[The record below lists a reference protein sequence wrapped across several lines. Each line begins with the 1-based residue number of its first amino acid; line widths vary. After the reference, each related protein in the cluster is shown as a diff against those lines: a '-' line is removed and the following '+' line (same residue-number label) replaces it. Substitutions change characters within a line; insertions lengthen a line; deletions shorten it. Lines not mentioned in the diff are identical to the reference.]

1 MAFLSAQ
8 NLNMTYG
15 DRVLFDGVSFEINAG
30 ERVGLI
36 GANGTGKTTLFRLVL
51 GTENP
56 TSGEI
61 HPGRNTVVGYMEQH
75 ACRDSY
81 RTIYDEIMTVFEP
94 LIDMEKR
101 LEQLNRLIDEGGNID
116 TLIEEQLHLTEM
128 FEREGGLTCRSRA
141 HSTLVGLGFPP
152 VMHSLTCDKLSGGQR
167 SKLSLGKL
175 LLSNPDLL
183 LLDEPTNHL
192 DIESV
197 EWLEA
202 FLADYKGAA
211 LVISHDRYFLD
222 RVTTRT
228 MEIEHRKMQIYKGSY
243 SEFIKQKEKDKEI
256 AQRHYDNTM
265 DEVHRIEKMIE
276 QQRRWNR
283 ERNIRTAEHKQK
295 SIDRLMDGL
304 EKPEADEAVLKFQ
317 FKTLI
322 ETGNDVLICK
332 GLTKGFGGDPL
343 FKDANLLLK
352 KGERAF
358 LLGANGCG
366 KTTFLRVVMGEYIQ
380 QAGLR
385 KFGENVRVG
394 YFDQT
399 LSGLNED
406 KTVLDE
412 VWDRYRRLS
421 QTEVRSA
428 LAAFLFR
435 GDAVF
440 ARVGDL
446 SGGEKARVALLILML
461 GGYNLLLLDE
471 PTNHLDITS
480 REALEDALLDY
491 DGTMLIVS
499 HDRYFINKLSTRILR
514 LGTDGIEEFGNDY
527 DEYLARLEALK
538 QDVKVQKEKAAPKVD
553 SYKLRKERESEK
565 RKLGTAFKRCEEKI
579 EKTENLLSETQAEIE
594 NPDSAADYEKIM
606 ALTEKLDE
614 LNNTLEQLYEDWEN
628 IQLRLAEL
636 EE

>member
-1 MAFLSAQ
+1 MAVLSAQ
-8 NLNMTYG
+8 NLNMGFG
-15 DRVLFDGVSFEINAG
+15 DRTLFDGVSFEINAG
-30 ERVGLI
+30 ERVGII

-51 GTENP
+51 GVEKP
-56 TSGEI
+56 VSGEI

-75 ACRDSY
+75 ACRNS
-81 RTIYDEIMTVFEP
+81 RKTIYDEIMTVFDP
-94 LIDMEKR
+94 LIEIEKR
-101 LEQLNRLIDEGGNID
+101 LEQLNAMIDAGGDIDALID
-116 TLIEEQLHLTEM
+116 EQLHLTEK

-141 HSTLVGLGFPP
+141 RSTLVGLGFAADT
-152 VMHSLTCDKLSGGQR
+152 HSLTCDKLSGGQR

-175 LLSNPDLL
+175 LLSEPDLL

-192 DIESV
+192 DIDSV
-197 EWLEA
+197 EWLES

-211 LVISHDRYFLD
+211 LIISHDRYFLD

-228 MEIEHRKMQIYKGSY
+228 MEIEHRKMRIYKGGY

-265 DEVHRIEKMIE
+265 NEVHRIEKMIE

-304 EKPEADEAVLKFQ
+304 EKPEADEATLRFE
-317 FKTLI
+317 FKTLV
-322 ETGNDVLICK
+322 ETGNDVLICQ
-332 GLTKGFGGDPL
+332 GLAKGFGGEPL
-343 FKDANLLLK
+343 FRNADLLLK

-366 KTTFLRVVMGEYIQ
+366 KTTFLRVVMGEYIP
-380 QAGLR
+380 QAGVR

-399 LSGLNED
+399 LSGLDEN

-412 VWDRYRRLS
+412 VWDKYRRLS
-421 QTEVRSA
+421 QTEVRNA

-440 ARVGDL
+440 SRVGDL
-446 SGGEKARVALLILML
+446 SGGEKARVALLKLML

-480 REALEDALLDY
+480 REALEDALLGY

-514 LGTDGIEEFGNDY
+514 LGKEKIEEFGNDY
-527 DEYLARLEALK
+527 DEYLARLETLR
-538 QDVKVQKEKAAPKVD
+538 QDVRVEKEKTAPKTD
-553 SYKLRKERESEK
+553 NYKLRKERESEK
-565 RKLGTAFKRCEEKI
+565 RKLNTAFKRCEENI
-579 EKTENLLSETQAEIE
+579 ENTEKQISETQAEIE
-594 NPDSAADYEKIM
+594 NPEIAADYEKII
-606 ALTEKLDE
+606 ALTAKLEE
-614 LNNTLEQLYEDWEN
+614 LNTSLEQLYEDWEN
-628 IQLRLAEL
+628 IQLKLAEY
-636 EE
+636 E

>member
-1 MAFLSAQ
+1 MAVLSAQ
-8 NLNMTYG
+8 NLNMSFG
-15 DRVLFDGVSFEINAG
+15 DRTLFDGVSFEMNVG
-30 ERVGLI
+30 DRVGLI
-36 GANGTGKTTLFRLVL
+36 GANGTGKTTLFRLIL
-51 GTENP
+51 GSENP

-61 HPGRNTVVGYMEQH
+61 HPGKNTVIGYMEQH
-75 ACRDSY
+75 ACRNSH
-81 RTIYDEIMTVFEP
+81 RNIYDEIMTVFEP
-94 LIDMEKR
+94 LIQK
-101 LEQLNRLIDEGGNID
+101 EQRIEQINRMIDAGAAID
-116 TLIEEQLHLTEM
+116 SLIEEQLRLTEE
-128 FEREGGLTCRSRA
+128 FEREGGLTCHSRA
-141 HSTLVGLGFPP
+141 RSTLVGLGFTAD
-152 VMHSLTCDKLSGGQR
+152 MHSLTCDKLSGGQR

-192 DIESV
+192 DIDSV

-211 LVISHDRYFLD
+211 LIISHDRYFLD

-228 MEIEHRKMQIYKGSY
+228 MEIEHRKMRIYKGGY
-243 SEFIKQKEKDKEI
+243 SEFVKQKEKDKEI

-276 QQRRWNR
+276 QQRQWNR

-295 SIDRLMDGL
+295 SIDRLLDGL
-304 EKPEADEAVLKFQ
+304 EKPEADEATLKFN
-317 FKTLI
+317 FRTLV
-322 ETGNDVLICK
+322 ETGNDVLICQ
-332 GLTKGFGGDPL
+332 GLTKGFGGEPL
-343 FKDANLLLK
+343 FKDADVLIK

-366 KTTFLRVVMGEYIQ
+366 KTTFLRVLMGEYIP
-380 QAGLR
+380 QAGMR

-399 LSGLNED
+399 LSGLDDN

-412 VWDRYRRLS
+412 VWDRYRKLS

-446 SGGEKARVALLILML
+446 SGGEKARVALLKLML

-480 REALEDALLDY
+480 REALEDALLGY

-514 LGTDGIEEFGNDY
+514 LGKNGIEEFGNDY
-527 DEYLARLEALK
+527 DEYLARLEKLK
-538 QDVKVQKEKAAPKVD
+538 AQVTVQKEKTPKVD
-553 SYKLRKERESEK
+553 NYKLRKERESEK
-565 RKLGTAFKRCEEKI
+565 RKLNTAFKRCEENI
-579 EKTENLLSETQAEIE
+579 EKTESLIAETQAEIE
-594 NPDSAADYEKIM
+594 NPEAAADYEKIIE
-606 ALTEKLDE
+606 LTAKLDE
-614 LNNTLEQLYEDWEN
+614 LNKSLEQLYEDWEN
-628 IQLRLAEL
+628 IQLKLAEY

>member
-1 MAFLSAQ
+1 MAVLSAQ
-8 NLNMTYG
+8 NLNMSFG
-15 DRVLFDGVSFEINAG
+15 DRTLFDGVSFDIKEG

-51 GTENP
+51 GTEKP

-75 ACRDSY
+75 ACRNSH
-81 RTIYDEIMTVFEP
+81 RSIYDEILSVFEP
-94 LIDMEKR
+94 LMQAEIR
-101 LEQLNRLIDEGGNID
+101 LEQLNRMIDAGGEID
-116 TLIEEQLHLTEM
+116 AFIDEQLHLHEKY
-128 FEREGGLTCRSRA
+128 ERDGGLTYRSRA
-141 HSTLVGLGFPP
+141 KSMLVGLGFPAQ
-152 VMHSLTCDKLSGGQR
+152 MHSLTCDKLSGGQR

-175 LLSNPDLL
+175 LLSEPDLL

-197 EWLEA
+197 EWLEG
-202 FLADYKGAA
+202 FLSDYKGAA
-211 LVISHDRYFLD
+211 LIISHDRYFLD

-228 MEIEHRKMQIYKGSY
+228 MEIEHRKMRIYNGGYTK
-243 SEFIKQKEKDKEI
+243 FIEQKEKDKMIE
-256 AQRHYDNTM
+256 QRHYDNTM
-265 DEVHRIEKMIE
+265 AEVHRIEKIIE
-276 QQRRWNR
+276 QQKRWNR

-304 EKPEADEAVLKFQ
+304 EKPEADEATLRFE
-317 FKTLI
+317 FKTLV
-322 ETGNDVLICK
+322 ETGNDVLICQ
-332 GLTKGFGGDPL
+332 GITKGFGGEPL
-343 FKDANLLLK
+343 FSGVDLLIK

-366 KTTFLRVVMGEYIQ
+366 KTTFLRVLMGEYIP
-380 QAGLR
+380 QAGIR

-399 LSGLNED
+399 LDGLHEE

-412 VWDRYRRLS
+412 VWDQYRRLS

-435 GDAVF
+435 GDDVF

-446 SGGEKARVALLILML
+446 SGGEKARLAMLKLML

-480 REALEDALLDY
+480 REALEDALLGY
-491 DGTMLIVS
+491 NGTMLIVS

-514 LGTDGIEEFGNDY
+514 LGKSGVEDFGNDY
-527 DEYLARLEALK
+527 DEYLARLEAIKSQLAALP
-538 QDVKVQKEKAAPKVD
+538 KEKEQED
-553 SYKLRKERESEK
+553 SYKQRKLKESER
-565 RKLGTAFKRCEEKI
+565 RKLSAACRRAEADI
-579 EKTENLLSETQAEIE
+579 AKTEEEIEAAQAELGKPE
-594 NPDSAADYEKIM
+594 TSADYEMVIE
-606 ALTEKLDE
+606 LTEKIDE
-614 LNNTLEQLYEDWEN
+614 LNLQLEALMEEWESLQEQLAN
-628 IQLRLAEL
+628 
-636 EE
+636 

>member
-1 MAFLSAQ
+1 MAVLSAQ

-15 DRVLFDGVSFEINAG
+15 DRTLFDGVSFEINSG

-51 GTENP
+51 GTEKS

-61 HPGRNTVVGYMEQH
+61 HPGKNIVVGYMEQH

-81 RTIYDEIMTVFEP
+81 KTIYDEIMTVFEP
-94 LIDMEKR
+94 LIAMEKR
-101 LEQLNRLIDEGGNID
+101 LEQLNKMIDEGGNINA
-116 TLIEEQLHLTEM
+116 LIDEQLHLTEK

-141 HSTLVGLGFPP
+141 RSTLVGLGFPAD
-152 VMHSLTCDKLSGGQR
+152 MHTLTCDKLSGGQR

-175 LLSNPDLL
+175 LLSSPDLL

-192 DIESV
+192 DIDSV

-211 LVISHDRYFLD
+211 LIISHDRYFLD

-228 MEIEHRKMQIYKGSY
+228 MEIEHRKMRIYKGGY

-304 EKPEADEAVLKFQ
+304 EKPEADEATLKFQ
-317 FKTLI
+317 FKTLV
-322 ETGNDVLICK
+322 ETGNDVLICQ
-332 GLTKGFGGDPL
+332 GLTKGFGGEPL

-380 QAGLR
+380 QAGIR

-399 LSGLNED
+399 LSGLNDD

-480 REALEDALLDY
+480 REALEDALLGY

-514 LGTDGIEEFGNDY
+514 LGTNGIEEFGNDY
-527 DEYLARLEALK
+527 DEYLARLETLK
-538 QDVKVQKEKAAPKVD
+538 QDVKVQKEKVAPKVD
-553 SYKLRKERESEK
+553 NYKLRKERESEK

-579 EKTENLLSETQAEIE
+579 EETENLITQTQAEIE
-594 NPDSAADYEKIM
+594 TPEAAADYEKIM
-606 ALTEKLDE
+606 SLTAKLDE
-614 LNNTLEQLYEDWEN
+614 LNNLLEQLYEDWES
-628 IQLRLAEL
+628 IQLKLAEY

>member
-1 MAFLSAQ
+1 MAVLSAQ
-8 NLNMTYG
+8 NLNMSFG
-15 DRVLFDGVSFEINAG
+15 DRTLFDGVSFEINTG
-30 ERVGLI
+30 DRVGLI
-36 GANGTGKTTLFRLVL
+36 GANGTGKTTLFRLIL
-51 GTENP
+51 GSENP

-61 HPGRNTVVGYMEQH
+61 HPGKNTVVGYMEQH
-75 ACRDSY
+75 ACRNSH
-81 RTIYDEIMTVFEP
+81 RSVYDEIMTVFES
-94 LIDMEKR
+94 LIEKEKR
-101 LEQLNRLIDEGGNID
+101 IEQLSNMIDAGAAID
-116 TLIEEQLHLTEM
+116 SVIEEQLRLTEE

-141 HSTLVGLGFPP
+141 RSTLVGLGFATE
-152 VMHSLTCDKLSGGQR
+152 MHSLSCDKLSGGQR

-211 LVISHDRYFLD
+211 LIISHDRYFLD

-228 MEIEHRKMQIYKGSY
+228 MEIEHRKMRIYKGGY
-243 SEFIKQKEKDKEI
+243 TEFIKQKEKDKEI

-295 SIDRLMDGL
+295 SIDRLIDGL
-304 EKPEADEAVLKFQ
+304 EKPESDEATLKFN
-317 FKTLI
+317 FRTLV
-322 ETGNDVLICK
+322 ETGNDVLICQ
-332 GLTKGFGGDPL
+332 GLTKGFGGEPL
-343 FKDANLLLK
+343 FKDADLLIK

-366 KTTFLRVVMGEYIQ
+366 KTTFLRVLMGEYIP
-380 QAGLR
+380 QAGIR

-399 LSGLNED
+399 LSGLDEN

-412 VWDRYRRLS
+412 VWDRYRKLT

-446 SGGEKARVALLILML
+446 SGGEKARVALLKLML

-480 REALEDALLDY
+480 REALEDALLGY

-514 LGTDGIEEFGNDY
+514 LGQTGIEEFGNDY
-527 DEYLARLEALK
+527 DEYLARLEKLK
-538 QDVKVQKEKAAPKVD
+538 AEVTVHKEKAPKVD
-553 SYKLRKERESEK
+553 NYKLRKERESEK
-565 RKLGTAFKRCEEKI
+565 RKLNTAFKRCEENI
-579 EKTENLLSETQAEIE
+579 EKTENLISETQSEIE
-594 NPDSAADYEKIM
+594 NPETAADYEKIIK
-606 ALTEKLDE
+606 LTAKLDE
-614 LNNTLEQLYEDWEN
+614 LNNSLEQLYEDWEN
-628 IQLRLAEL
+628 IQLKIAEY

>member
-1 MAFLSAQ
+1 MAVLSAQ
-8 NLNMTYG
+8 NLNMSFG
-15 DRVLFDGVSFEINAG
+15 DRTLFDGVSFEINTG
-30 ERVGLI
+30 DRVGLI
-36 GANGTGKTTLFRLVL
+36 GANGTGKTTLFRLIL
-51 GTENP
+51 GSESP

-61 HPGRNTVVGYMEQH
+61 HPGKNTVVGYMEQH
-75 ACRDSY
+75 ACRNSH
-81 RTIYDEIMTVFEP
+81 RSVYDEIMTVFEP
-94 LIDMEKR
+94 LIEKEKR
-101 LEQLNRLIDEGGNID
+101 IEQLNNMIDAGAAID
-116 TLIEEQLHLTEM
+116 SVIEEQLRLTEE

-141 HSTLVGLGFPP
+141 RSTLVGLGFAAE
-152 VMHSLTCDKLSGGQR
+152 MHSLTCDKLSGGQR

-211 LVISHDRYFLD
+211 LIISHDRYFLD

-228 MEIEHRKMQIYKGSY
+228 MEIEHRKMRIYKGGY
-243 SEFIKQKEKDKEI
+243 TEFIKQKEKDKEI

-304 EKPEADEAVLKFQ
+304 EKPEADEATLKFN
-317 FKTLI
+317 FRTLV
-322 ETGNDVLICK
+322 ETGNDVLICQ
-332 GLTKGFGGDPL
+332 GLTKGFGGEPL
-343 FKDANLLLK
+343 FKDADLLIK

-366 KTTFLRVVMGEYIQ
+366 KTTFLRVLMGEYIP
-380 QAGLR
+380 QAGIR

-399 LSGLNED
+399 LSGLDEN

-412 VWDRYRRLS
+412 VWDRYRKLT

-446 SGGEKARVALLILML
+446 SGGEKARVALLKLML

-480 REALEDALLDY
+480 REALEDALLGY

-514 LGTDGIEEFGNDY
+514 LGQNGIEEFGNDY
-527 DEYLARLEALK
+527 DEYLARLEKLK
-538 QDVKVQKEKAAPKVD
+538 SEVVIQKEKAPKVD
-553 SYKLRKERESEK
+553 NYKLRKERESEK
-565 RKLGTAFKRCEEKI
+565 RKLNTAFKRCEENI
-579 EKTENLLSETQAEIE
+579 EKTENLIAETQAEIE
-594 NPDSAADYEKIM
+594 NPENSADYEKIIE
-606 ALTEKLDE
+606 LTAKLDE
-614 LNNTLEQLYEDWEN
+614 LNNSLEQLYEDWEN
-628 IQLRLAEL
+628 IQLKIAEY

>member
-1 MAFLSAQ
+1 MAVLSAQ
-8 NLNMTYG
+8 NLNMTFG
-15 DRVLFDGVSFEINAG
+15 DRTLFDGVSFEINAG

-51 GTENP
+51 GTEKP

-75 ACRDSY
+75 ACRNS
-81 RTIYDEIMTVFEP
+81 RKTIYDEIMTVFDP
-94 LIDMEKR
+94 LIEIEKR
-101 LEQLNRLIDEGGNID
+101 LEQLNRMIDNGGDIDALIDE
-116 TLIEEQLHLTEM
+116 QLRLTEK
-128 FEREGGLTCRSRA
+128 FERDGGLTCRSRA
-141 HSTLVGLGFPP
+141 RSTLVGLGFSADT
-152 VMHSLTCDKLSGGQR
+152 HTLTCDKLSGGQR

-175 LLSNPDLL
+175 LLSAPDLL

-211 LVISHDRYFLD
+211 LIISHDRYFLD

-228 MEIEHRKMQIYKGSY
+228 MEIEHRKMRIYKGGY

-304 EKPEADEAVLKFQ
+304 EKPEADEATLRFE
-317 FKTLI
+317 FKTLV
-322 ETGNDVLICK
+322 ETGNDVLICQ
-332 GLTKGFGGDPL
+332 GLAKGFGGEPL
-343 FKDANLLLK
+343 FKNADMLLK
-352 KGERAF
+352 KGERVF

-366 KTTFLRVVMGEYIQ
+366 KTTFLRVVMGEYIP

-399 LSGLNED
+399 LSGLNDD

-412 VWDRYRRLS
+412 VWDQYRRLS
-421 QTEVRSA
+421 QTQVRNA

-446 SGGEKARVALLILML
+446 SGGEKARVALLKLML

-480 REALEDALLDY
+480 REALEDALLGY
-491 DGTMLIVS
+491 NGTMLIVS

-514 LGTDGIEEFGNDY
+514 LGKEKIEEFGNDY

-538 QDVKVQKEKAAPKVD
+538 QDVKVEKEKAAPKVD
-553 SYKLRKERESEK
+553 NYKLRKERESEK
-565 RKLGTAFKRCEEKI
+565 RKLNTAFKRCEENI
-579 EKTENLLSETQAEIE
+579 ENTETLINETQAELE
-594 NPDSAADYEKIM
+594 SPETTADYEKIM
-606 ALTEKLDE
+606 ALTAQLEE
-614 LNNTLEQLYEDWEN
+614 LNIKLEQLYEDWEN
-628 IQLRLAEL
+628 IQLRLAEY
-636 EE
+636 E

>member
-1 MAFLSAQ
+1 MAVLSAQ
-8 NLNMTYG
+8 NLNMSFG
-15 DRVLFDGVSFEINAG
+15 DRTLFDGVSFDIKEG

-51 GTENP
+51 GTEKP

-75 ACRDSY
+75 ACRNS
-81 RTIYDEIMTVFEP
+81 RRNIYDEMLTVFEP
-94 LIDMEKR
+94 LMQAEMR
-101 LEQLNRLIDEGGNID
+101 LEQLNRLIDAGGEID
-116 TLIEEQLHLTEM
+116 ALIDEQLRLHEKY
-128 FEREGGLTCRSRA
+128 ERDGGLTYKSRA
-141 HSTLVGLGFPP
+141 KSMLVGLGFPLE
-152 VMHSLTCDKLSGGQR
+152 MHSLTCDKLSGGQR

-175 LLSNPDLL
+175 LLSEPDLL

-197 EWLEA
+197 EWLEG
-202 FLADYKGAA
+202 FLSDYKGAA
-211 LVISHDRYFLD
+211 LIISHDRYFLD

-228 MEIEHRKMQIYKGSY
+228 MEIEHRKMRIYNGGYTK
-243 SEFIKQKEKDKEI
+243 FIEQKEKDKMIE
-256 AQRHYDNTM
+256 QRHYDNTM
-265 DEVHRIEKMIE
+265 AEVHRIEKIIE
-276 QQRRWNR
+276 QQKRWNR

-295 SIDRLMDGL
+295 SIDRLMEGL
-304 EKPEADEAVLKFQ
+304 EKPEADEATLRFE
-317 FKTLI
+317 FKTLV
-322 ETGNDVLICK
+322 ETGNDVLICQ
-332 GLTKGFGGDPL
+332 GITKGFGGETL
-343 FKDANLLLK
+343 FSGVDLLIK

-366 KTTFLRVVMGEYIQ
+366 KTTFLRVLMGQYIP
-380 QAGLR
+380 QAGIR

-399 LSGLNED
+399 LEGLDEE

-412 VWDRYRRLS
+412 IWDRYRRLS

-446 SGGEKARVALLILML
+446 SGGEKARLAMLKLML

-480 REALEDALLDY
+480 REALEDALLGY
-491 DGTMLIVS
+491 NGTMLIVS

-514 LGTDGIEEFGNDY
+514 LGKTGVEDFGNDY

-538 QDVKVQKEKAAPKVD
+538 AQQAAAPKEKEQKED
-553 SYKLRKERESEK
+553 GYKQRKLKESER
-565 RKLGTAFKRCEEKI
+565 RKLSAACRRVEADI
-579 EKTENLLSETQAEIE
+579 AKTEEEI
-594 NPDSAADYEKIM
+594 DSAQEELEKPETSADYEKVIE
-606 ALTEKLDE
+606 LTAKIDE
-614 LNNTLEQLYEDWEN
+614 LNLRLETLMEEWENLQEQLD
-628 IQLRLAEL
+628 A
-636 EE
+636 

>member
-1 MAFLSAQ
+1 MAVLSAQ
-8 NLNMTYG
+8 NLNMSFG
-15 DRVLFDGVSFEINAG
+15 DRTLFDGVSFEINAG

-51 GTENP
+51 GTEKP

-75 ACRDSY
+75 ACHNSHK
-81 RTIYDEIMTVFEP
+81 TIYDEIMTVFDP
-94 LIDMEKR
+94 LIEMEQR
-101 LEQLNRLIDEGGNID
+101 LDQLNRLIDAGGDID
-116 TLIEEQLHLTEM
+116 DFIDEQLRLTEK

-141 HSTLVGLGFPP
+141 RSTLVGLGFAADT
-152 VMHSLTCDKLSGGQR
+152 HGLTCDKLSGGQR

-175 LLSNPDLL
+175 LLSDPDLL

-192 DIESV
+192 DIDSV
-197 EWLEA
+197 EWLES

-211 LVISHDRYFLD
+211 LIISHDRYFLD

-228 MEIEHRKMQIYKGSY
+228 MEIEHRKMRIYKGGY
-243 SEFIKQKEKDKEI
+243 TEFIKQKEKDKEI

-265 DEVHRIEKMIE
+265 DEVHRIEKIIE
-276 QQRRWNR
+276 QQKRWNR

-304 EKPEADEAVLKFQ
+304 EKPESDEATLKFQ
-317 FKTLI
+317 FKTLV
-322 ETGNDVLICK
+322 ETGNDVLICQ

-343 FKDANLLLK
+343 FKNADLLLK
-352 KGERAF
+352 KRERAF

-366 KTTFLRVVMGEYIQ
+366 KTTFLRVVMGEYIPQ
-380 QAGLR
+380 SGIR

-399 LSGLNED
+399 LSGLNDD

-412 VWDRYRRLS
+412 VWDQYRRLS

-446 SGGEKARVALLILML
+446 SGGEKARVALLKLML

-480 REALEDALLDY
+480 REALEDALLGY

-514 LGTDGIEEFGNDY
+514 LGVEGIEEFGNDY
-527 DEYLARLEALK
+527 NEYLARLEVLK
-538 QDVKVQKEKAAPKVD
+538 QDVKVQKEKSAPKVD
-553 SYKLRKERESEK
+553 NYKLRKERESEK
-565 RKLGTAFKRCEEKI
+565 RKLGTAFRKCEEKI
-579 EKTENLLSETQAEIE
+579 EETERLISETQTEIE
-594 NPDSAADYEKIM
+594 NPETAADYERIIE
-606 ALTEKLDE
+606 LTARLDE
-614 LNNTLEQLYEDWEN
+614 LNISLEELYDEWEN
-628 IQLRLAEL
+628 IQLRLAEF
-636 EE
+636 E

>member
-1 MAFLSAQ
+1 MAVLSAQ
-8 NLNMTYG
+8 NLNMSFG
-15 DRVLFDGVSFEINAG
+15 DRTLFDGVSFDINTG
-30 ERVGLI
+30 DRVGLI

-51 GTENP
+51 GSESP

-61 HPGRNTVVGYMEQH
+61 HPGKNTVVGYMEQH
-75 ACRDSY
+75 ACRNSH
-81 RTIYDEIMTVFEP
+81 RTVYDEIMTVFEP
-94 LIDMEKR
+94 LIEKEKR
-101 LEQLNRLIDEGGNID
+101 IEQLSNMIDAGAAID
-116 TLIEEQLHLTEM
+116 SVIEEQLRLTEE
-128 FEREGGLTCRSRA
+128 FERDGGLTCRSRA
-141 HSTLVGLGFPP
+141 RSTLVGLGFAPE
-152 VMHSLTCDKLSGGQR
+152 MHSLTCDKLSGGQR

-211 LVISHDRYFLD
+211 LIISHDRYFLD

-228 MEIEHRKMQIYKGSY
+228 MEIEHRKMRIYKGGY
-243 SEFIKQKEKDKEI
+243 TEFIKQKEKDKEI

-304 EKPEADEAVLKFQ
+304 EKPESDEATLKFN
-317 FKTLI
+317 FRTLV
-322 ETGNDVLICK
+322 ETGNDVLICQ
-332 GLTKGFGGDPL
+332 GLTKGFGGEPL
-343 FKDANLLLK
+343 FKNADVLIK

-366 KTTFLRVVMGEYIQ
+366 KTTFLRVLMGEYIP
-380 QAGLR
+380 QAGMR

-399 LSGLNED
+399 LSGLDEN

-412 VWDRYRRLS
+412 VWDRYRKLT

-446 SGGEKARVALLILML
+446 SGGEKARVALLKLML

-480 REALEDALLDY
+480 REALEDALLGY

-514 LGTDGIEEFGNDY
+514 LGKNGIEEFGNDY
-527 DEYLARLEALK
+527 DEYLARLEKLK
-538 QDVKVQKEKAAPKVD
+538 SEVVIQKEKAPKVD
-553 SYKLRKERESEK
+553 NYKLRKERESEK
-565 RKLGTAFKRCEEKI
+565 RKLNTAFKRCEENI
-579 EKTENLLSETQAEIE
+579 EKTENLIADTQAEIE
-594 NPDSAADYEKIM
+594 NPENSADYEKIIE
-606 ALTEKLDE
+606 LTAKLDE
-614 LNNTLEQLYEDWEN
+614 LNNSLEKLYEDWEN
-628 IQLRLAEL
+628 IQLKIAEY

>member
-1 MAFLSAQ
+1 MAIKLEHVNYIYGADTELSVAALKDV
-8 NLNMTYG
+8 NLEIK
-15 DRVLFDGVSFEINAG
+15 DGEFI
-30 ERVGLI
+30 GLI
-36 GANGTGKTTLFRLVL
+36 GHTGSGKSTLVQHLNGLLK
-51 GTENP
+51 P

-61 HPGRNTVVGYMEQH
+61 HPGKNTVVGYMEQH
-75 ACRDSY
+75 ACRDSR
-81 RTIYDEIMTVFEP
+81 RTIYDEIMTVFDP
-94 LIDMEKR
+94 LIEIEQR
-101 LEQLNRLIDEGGNID
+101 LEQLNRMIDNGGDIDELIDE
-116 TLIEEQLHLTEM
+116 QLRLTEK
-128 FEREGGLTCRSRA
+128 FERDGGLTCRSRA
-141 HSTLVGLGFPP
+141 RSTLVGLGFAADT
-152 VMHSLTCDKLSGGQR
+152 HTLTCDKLSGGQR

-175 LLSNPDLL
+175 LLSAPDLL

-192 DIESV
+192 DIDSV

-202 FLADYKGAA
+202 FLSDYKGAA
-211 LVISHDRYFLD
+211 LIISHDRYFLD

-228 MEIEHRKMQIYKGSY
+228 MEIEHRKMRIYKGGY

-304 EKPEADEAVLKFQ
+304 EKPEADEATLRFE
-317 FKTLI
+317 FKTLV
-322 ETGNDVLICK
+322 ETGNDVLICQ
-332 GLTKGFGGDPL
+332 GLAKGFGGEPL
-343 FKDANLLLK
+343 FKNADMLLK

-366 KTTFLRVVMGEYIQ
+366 KTTFLRVIMGEYIP

-399 LSGLNED
+399 LSGLNDD

-412 VWDRYRRLS
+412 VWDQYRRLS
-421 QTEVRSA
+421 QTEVRNA

-435 GDAVF
+435 GDSVF

-446 SGGEKARVALLILML
+446 SGGEKARVALLKLML

-471 PTNHLDITS
+471 PTNHLDISYQLEIFDFIKRLDITVLAAIHDLNMAALYCDRIYVLKDGKIMLSGTPEEVFTPENIFDIYGVYSSVS
-480 REALEDALLDY
+480 RNA
-491 DGTMLIVS
+491 G
-499 HDRYFINKLSTRILR
+499 NGKLSISYFS
-514 LGTDGIEEFGNDY
+514 GHSKKGIH
-527 DEYLARLEALK
+527 
-538 QDVKVQKEKAAPKVD
+538 
-553 SYKLRKERESEK
+553 
-565 RKLGTAFKRCEEKI
+565 
-579 EKTENLLSETQAEIE
+579 
-594 NPDSAADYEKIM
+594 
-606 ALTEKLDE
+606 
-614 LNNTLEQLYEDWEN
+614 
-628 IQLRLAEL
+628 
-636 EE
+636 

>member
-1 MAFLSAQ
+1 MAVLSAQ
-8 NLNMTYG
+8 NLNMSFG
-15 DRVLFDGVSFEINAG
+15 DRTLFDGVSFEINTG
-30 ERVGLI
+30 DRVGLI
-36 GANGTGKTTLFRLVL
+36 GANGTGKTTLFRLIL
-51 GTENP
+51 GSESP

-61 HPGRNTVVGYMEQH
+61 HPGKNTVVGYMEQH
-75 ACRDSY
+75 ACRNSHKSV
-81 RTIYDEIMTVFEP
+81 YDEIMTVFEP
-94 LIDMEKR
+94 LIEKEKR
-101 LEQLNRLIDEGGNID
+101 IEQLSNMIDAGAAID
-116 TLIEEQLHLTEM
+116 SVIEEQLRLTEE

-141 HSTLVGLGFPP
+141 RSTLVGLGFSAE
-152 VMHSLTCDKLSGGQR
+152 MHSLTCDKLSGGQR

-175 LLSNPDLL
+175 LLSDPDLL

-211 LVISHDRYFLD
+211 LIISHDRYFLD

-228 MEIEHRKMQIYKGSY
+228 MEIEHRKMRIYKGGY
-243 SEFIKQKEKDKEI
+243 TEFIKQKEKDKEI

-304 EKPEADEAVLKFQ
+304 EKPEADEATLKFN
-317 FKTLI
+317 FRTLV
-322 ETGNDVLICK
+322 ETGNDVLICQ
-332 GLTKGFGGDPL
+332 GLTKGFGGEPL
-343 FKDANLLLK
+343 FKDADVLIK

-366 KTTFLRVVMGEYIQ
+366 KTTFLRVLMGEYIP
-380 QAGLR
+380 QAGVR

-399 LSGLNED
+399 LSGLDDN

-412 VWDRYRRLS
+412 VWDRYRKLT

-446 SGGEKARVALLILML
+446 SGGEKARVALLKLML

-480 REALEDALLDY
+480 REALEDALLGY

-514 LGTDGIEEFGNDY
+514 LGQKGIEECGNDY
-527 DEYLARLEALK
+527 DEYLARLEKLK
-538 QDVKVQKEKAAPKVD
+538 SEVVIQKEKAPKVD
-553 SYKLRKERESEK
+553 NYKLRKERESEK
-565 RKLGTAFKRCEEKI
+565 RKLNTAFKRCEENI
-579 EKTENLLSETQAEIE
+579 EKTENLIAETQAEIE
-594 NPDSAADYEKIM
+594 NPETSADYEKIIE
-606 ALTEKLDE
+606 LTAKLDE
-614 LNNTLEQLYEDWEN
+614 LNNSLEQLYEDWEN
-628 IQLRLAEL
+628 IQLKIAEY

>member
-1 MAFLSAQ
+1 MAVLSAQ
-8 NLNMTYG
+8 NLNMSFG
-15 DRVLFDGVSFEINAG
+15 DRTLFDGVSFEINTG
-30 ERVGLI
+30 DRVGLI
-36 GANGTGKTTLFRLVL
+36 GANGTGKTTLFRLIL
-51 GTENP
+51 GSESP

-61 HPGRNTVVGYMEQH
+61 HPGKNTVVGYMEQH
-75 ACRDSY
+75 ACRNSH
-81 RTIYDEIMTVFEP
+81 RSVYDEIMTVFEP
-94 LIDMEKR
+94 LIEKEKR
-101 LEQLNRLIDEGGNID
+101 IEQLSNMIDAGAAID
-116 TLIEEQLHLTEM
+116 SVIEEQLRLTEE

-141 HSTLVGLGFPP
+141 RSTLVGLGFAAE
-152 VMHSLTCDKLSGGQR
+152 MHSLTCDKLSGGQR

-175 LLSNPDLL
+175 LLSDPDLL

-211 LVISHDRYFLD
+211 LIISHDRYFLD

-228 MEIEHRKMQIYKGSY
+228 MEIEHRKMRIYKGGY
-243 SEFIKQKEKDKEI
+243 TEFIKQKEKDKEI

-304 EKPEADEAVLKFQ
+304 EKPEADEATLKFN
-317 FKTLI
+317 FRTLV
-322 ETGNDVLICK
+322 ETGNDVLICQ
-332 GLTKGFGGDPL
+332 GLTKGFGGEPL
-343 FKDANLLLK
+343 FKDADLLIK

-366 KTTFLRVVMGEYIQ
+366 KTTFLRVLMGEYIP
-380 QAGLR
+380 QAGIR

-399 LSGLNED
+399 LSGLDEN

-412 VWDRYRRLS
+412 VWDRYRKLT

-446 SGGEKARVALLILML
+446 SGGEKARVALLKLML

-480 REALEDALLDY
+480 REALEDALLGY

-514 LGTDGIEEFGNDY
+514 LGQNGIEEFGNDY
-527 DEYLARLEALK
+527 DEYLARLEKLK
-538 QDVKVQKEKAAPKVD
+538 AEVTVQKEKAPKVD
-553 SYKLRKERESEK
+553 NYKLRKERESEK
-565 RKLGTAFKRCEEKI
+565 RKLNTAFKRCEENI
-579 EKTENLLSETQAEIE
+579 EKTENLIAETQAEIE
-594 NPDSAADYEKIM
+594 NPENSADYEKIIE
-606 ALTEKLDE
+606 LTAKLDE
-614 LNNTLEQLYEDWEN
+614 LNSSLEQLYEDWEN
-628 IQLRLAEL
+628 IQLKIAEY

>member
-1 MAFLSAQ
+1 MAVLSAQ
-8 NLNMTYG
+8 NLNMSFG
-15 DRVLFDGVSFEINAG
+15 DRTLFDGVSFEMNVG
-30 ERVGLI
+30 DRVGLI
-36 GANGTGKTTLFRLVL
+36 GANGTGKTTLFRLIL
-51 GTENP
+51 GSESP

-61 HPGRNTVVGYMEQH
+61 HPGKNTVVGYMEQH
-75 ACRDSY
+75 ACRNSHKSV
-81 RTIYDEIMTVFEP
+81 YDEIMTVFEP
-94 LIDMEKR
+94 LIEKEKR
-101 LEQLNRLIDEGGNID
+101 IEQLSNMIDAGAAID
-116 TLIEEQLHLTEM
+116 SVIEEQLRLTEE

-141 HSTLVGLGFPP
+141 RSTLVGLGFAPE
-152 VMHSLTCDKLSGGQR
+152 MHSLTCDKLSGGQR

-175 LLSNPDLL
+175 LLSDPDLL

-211 LVISHDRYFLD
+211 LIISHDRYFLD

-228 MEIEHRKMQIYKGSY
+228 MEIEHRKMRIYKGGY
-243 SEFIKQKEKDKEI
+243 TEFIKQKEKDKEI

-304 EKPEADEAVLKFQ
+304 EKPEADEATLKFN
-317 FKTLI
+317 FRTLV
-322 ETGNDVLICK
+322 ETGNDVLICQ
-332 GLTKGFGGDPL
+332 GLTKGFGGEPL
-343 FKDANLLLK
+343 FKDADVLIK

-366 KTTFLRVVMGEYIQ
+366 KTTFLRVLMGEYIP
-380 QAGLR
+380 QAGMR

-399 LSGLNED
+399 LSGLDEN

-412 VWDRYRRLS
+412 VWDRYRKLT

-446 SGGEKARVALLILML
+446 SGGEKARVALLKLML

-480 REALEDALLDY
+480 REALEDALIGY

-514 LGTDGIEEFGNDY
+514 LGKTGIEEFGNDY
-527 DEYLARLEALK
+527 DEYLARLEKLK
-538 QDVKVQKEKAAPKVD
+538 SEVVIQKEKAPKVD
-553 SYKLRKERESEK
+553 NYKLRKERESEK
-565 RKLGTAFKRCEEKI
+565 RKLNTAFKRCEENI
-579 EKTENLLSETQAEIE
+579 EKTENLIAETQAEIE
-594 NPDSAADYEKIM
+594 NPETSADYEKIIE
-606 ALTEKLDE
+606 LTAKLDE
-614 LNNTLEQLYEDWEN
+614 LNNSLEQLYEDWEN
-628 IQLRLAEL
+628 IQLKIAEY

>member
-1 MAFLSAQ
+1 MAVLSAQ
-8 NLNMTYG
+8 NLNMSFG
-15 DRVLFDGVSFEINAG
+15 DRTLFDGVSFEINTG
-30 ERVGLI
+30 DRVGLI
-36 GANGTGKTTLFRLVL
+36 GANGTGKTTLFRLIL
-51 GTENP
+51 GSESP

-61 HPGRNTVVGYMEQH
+61 HPGKNTVVGYMEQH
-75 ACRDSY
+75 ACRNSH
-81 RTIYDEIMTVFEP
+81 RSVYDEIMTVFEP
-94 LIDMEKR
+94 LIEKEKR
-101 LEQLNRLIDEGGNID
+101 IEQLSNMIDAGAAID
-116 TLIEEQLHLTEM
+116 SVIEEQLRLTEE

-141 HSTLVGLGFPP
+141 RSTLVGLGFSAE
-152 VMHSLTCDKLSGGQR
+152 MHSLTCDKLSGGQR

-175 LLSNPDLL
+175 LLSDPDLL

-211 LVISHDRYFLD
+211 LIISHDRYFLD

-228 MEIEHRKMQIYKGSY
+228 MEIEHRKMRIYKGGY
-243 SEFIKQKEKDKEI
+243 TEFIKQKEKDKEI

-304 EKPEADEAVLKFQ
+304 EKPEADEATLKFN
-317 FKTLI
+317 FRTLV
-322 ETGNDVLICK
+322 ETGNDVLICQ
-332 GLTKGFGGDPL
+332 GLTKGFGGEPL
-343 FKDANLLLK
+343 FKDADMLIK

-366 KTTFLRVVMGEYIQ
+366 KTTFLRVLMGEYIP
-380 QAGLR
+380 QAGVR

-399 LSGLNED
+399 LSGLDDN

-412 VWDRYRRLS
+412 VWDRYRKLT

-446 SGGEKARVALLILML
+446 SGGEKARVALLKLML

-480 REALEDALLDY
+480 REALEDALLGY

-514 LGTDGIEEFGNDY
+514 LGQNGIEEFGNDY
-527 DEYLARLEALK
+527 DEYLARLEKLK
-538 QDVKVQKEKAAPKVD
+538 SEVVIQKEKAPKVD
-553 SYKLRKERESEK
+553 NYKLRKERESEK
-565 RKLGTAFKRCEEKI
+565 RKLNTAFKRCEENI
-579 EKTENLLSETQAEIE
+579 EKTEDLIAETQAEIE
-594 NPDSAADYEKIM
+594 NPETSADYEKIIE
-606 ALTEKLDE
+606 LTAKLDE
-614 LNNTLEQLYEDWEN
+614 LNNSLEQLYEDWEN
-628 IQLRLAEL
+628 IQLKIAEY

>member
-1 MAFLSAQ
+1 MAVLSAQ
-8 NLNMTYG
+8 NLNMSFG
-15 DRVLFDGVSFEINAG
+15 DRVLFDGVSFDIKEG

-51 GTENP
+51 GTEKP

-61 HPGRNTVVGYMEQH
+61 HPGKNTVVGYMEQH
-75 ACRDSY
+75 ACQNSRRS
-81 RTIYDEIMTVFEP
+81 IYDEILTVFEP
-94 LIDMEKR
+94 LMQAEIR
-101 LEQLNRLIDEGGNID
+101 LEQLNRLIDAGGEID
-116 TLIEEQLHLTEM
+116 ALIDEQLNLHEKY
-128 FEREGGLTCRSRA
+128 ERDGGLTYRSRA
-141 HSTLVGLGFPP
+141 KSMLVGLGFPAE
-152 VMHSLTCDKLSGGQR
+152 MHSLSCDKLSGGQR

-175 LLSNPDLL
+175 LLSEPDLL

-197 EWLEA
+197 EWLES
-202 FLADYKGAA
+202 FLVDYKGAA
-211 LVISHDRYFLD
+211 LIISHDRYFLD

-228 MEIEHRKMQIYKGSY
+228 MEIEHRKMRIYNGGY
-243 SEFIKQKEKDKEI
+243 SKFIEQKEKDKIIE
-256 AQRHYDNTM
+256 QRHYDNTM
-265 DEVHRIEKMIE
+265 AEVHRIEKIIE

-304 EKPEADEAVLKFQ
+304 EKPEADEATLKFE
-317 FKTLI
+317 FKTLA
-322 ETGNDVLICK
+322 ETGNDVLICQ
-332 GLTKGFGGDPL
+332 GLTKGFGGEPL
-343 FKDANLLLK
+343 FSCVDLLIK

-366 KTTFLRVVMGEYIQ
+366 KTTFLRVLMGQYIP
-380 QAGLR
+380 QAGFR
-385 KFGENVRVG
+385 KFGENVRAG

-399 LSGLNED
+399 LDGLHEE

-412 VWDRYRRLS
+412 VWDQYRRLS

-435 GDAVF
+435 GDDVF

-446 SGGEKARVALLILML
+446 SGGEKARLAMLKLML

-480 REALEDALLDY
+480 REALENALLGY
-491 DGTMLIVS
+491 NGTMLIVS

-514 LGTDGIEEFGNDY
+514 LGKAGVEDYGNDY
-527 DEYLARLEALK
+527 DEYLAKLEALK
-538 QDVKVQKEKAAPKVD
+538 AQQAAAPRVKEQKED
-553 SYKLRKERESEK
+553 GYKQRKLKESER
-565 RKLGTAFKRCEEKI
+565 RKLSAACRRVEADI
-579 EKTENLLSETQAEIE
+579 AKTEEEIDLSQAELEKPEASANYEMVIE
-594 NPDSAADYEKIM
+594 LTAKI
-606 ALTEKLDE
+606 DE
-614 LNNTLEQLYEDWEN
+614 LNLKLEALIEEWEKLQEQLDES
-628 IQLRLAEL
+628 
-636 EE
+636 

>member
-1 MAFLSAQ
+1 MAVLSAQ
-8 NLNMTYG
+8 NLNMSFG
-15 DRVLFDGVSFEINAG
+15 DRTLFDGVSFEINTG
-30 ERVGLI
+30 DRVGLI
-36 GANGTGKTTLFRLVL
+36 GANGTGKTTLFRLIL
-51 GTENP
+51 GSESP

-61 HPGRNTVVGYMEQH
+61 HPGKNTVVGYMEQH
-75 ACRDSY
+75 ACRNSH
-81 RTIYDEIMTVFEP
+81 RTVYDEIMTVFEP
-94 LIDMEKR
+94 LIEKEKR
-101 LEQLNRLIDEGGNID
+101 IEQLSNMIDAGAAVDSI
-116 TLIEEQLHLTEM
+116 IEEQLRLTEE

-141 HSTLVGLGFPP
+141 RSTLVGLGFAAE
-152 VMHSLTCDKLSGGQR
+152 MHSLTCDKLSGGQR

-175 LLSNPDLL
+175 LLSDPDLL

-211 LVISHDRYFLD
+211 LIISHDRYFLD

-228 MEIEHRKMQIYKGSY
+228 MEIEHRKMRIYKGGY
-243 SEFIKQKEKDKEI
+243 TEFIKQKEKDKEI

-304 EKPEADEAVLKFQ
+304 EKPESDEATLKFN
-317 FKTLI
+317 FRTLV
-322 ETGNDVLICK
+322 ETGNDVLICQ
-332 GLTKGFGGDPL
+332 GLTKGFGGEPL
-343 FKDANLLLK
+343 FSGADLLIK

-366 KTTFLRVVMGEYIQ
+366 KTTFLRVLMGEYIPQ
-380 QAGLR
+380 GGIR

-399 LSGLNED
+399 LSGLDEN

-412 VWDRYRRLS
+412 VWDRYRKLT

-446 SGGEKARVALLILML
+446 SGGEKARVALLKLML

-480 REALEDALLDY
+480 REALEDALLGY

-514 LGTDGIEEFGNDY
+514 LAKNGIEEFGNDY
-527 DEYLARLEALK
+527 DEYLARLEKLK
-538 QDVKVQKEKAAPKVD
+538 SEVVIQKEKAPKVD
-553 SYKLRKERESEK
+553 NYKLRKERESER
-565 RKLGTAFKRCEEKI
+565 RKLNTAFKRCEENI
-579 EKTENLLSETQAEIE
+579 EKTENLIAETQAEIE
-594 NPDSAADYEKIM
+594 NPENSADYEKIIE
-606 ALTEKLDE
+606 LTAKLDE
-614 LNNTLEQLYEDWEN
+614 LNNSLEQLYEDWEN
-628 IQLRLAEL
+628 IQLKIAEY

>member
-1 MAFLSAQ
+1 MAVLSAQ
-8 NLNMTYG
+8 NLNMSFG
-15 DRVLFDGVSFEINAG
+15 DRVLFDGVSFDIKEG

-51 GTENP
+51 GTEKP

-61 HPGRNTVVGYMEQH
+61 HPGKNTVVGYMEQH
-75 ACRDSY
+75 ACQNSRRS
-81 RTIYDEIMTVFEP
+81 IYDEILTVFEP
-94 LIDMEKR
+94 LMQAEIR
-101 LEQLNRLIDEGGNID
+101 LEQLNRLIDAGGEID
-116 TLIEEQLHLTEM
+116 ALIDEQLNLHEKY
-128 FEREGGLTCRSRA
+128 ERDGGLTYRSRA
-141 HSTLVGLGFPP
+141 KSMLVGLGFP
-152 VMHSLTCDKLSGGQR
+152 VEMHSLSCDKLSGGQR

-175 LLSNPDLL
+175 LLSEPDLL

-197 EWLEA
+197 EWLES
-202 FLADYKGAA
+202 FLGDYKGAA
-211 LVISHDRYFLD
+211 LIISHDRYFLD

-228 MEIEHRKMQIYKGSY
+228 IEIEHRKMRIYNGGY
-243 SEFIKQKEKDKEI
+243 SKFIEQKEKDKIIE
-256 AQRHYDNTM
+256 QRHYDNTM
-265 DEVHRIEKMIE
+265 AEVHRIEKIIE

-304 EKPEADEAVLKFQ
+304 EKPEADEATLKFE
-317 FKTLI
+317 FKTLA
-322 ETGNDVLICK
+322 ETGNDVLICQ
-332 GLTKGFGGDPL
+332 GLTKGFGGEPL
-343 FKDANLLLK
+343 FSCVDLLIK

-366 KTTFLRVVMGEYIQ
+366 KTTFLRVLMGQYIP
-380 QAGLR
+380 QAGFR
-385 KFGENVRVG
+385 KFGENVRAG

-399 LSGLNED
+399 LDGLHEE

-412 VWDRYRRLS
+412 VWDQYRRLS

-435 GDAVF
+435 GDYVF

-446 SGGEKARVALLILML
+446 SGGEKARLAMLKLML

-480 REALEDALLDY
+480 REALENALLGY
-491 DGTMLIVS
+491 NGTMLIVS

-514 LGTDGIEEFGNDY
+514 LGKTGVEDYGNDY
-527 DEYLARLEALK
+527 DEYLAKLEALK
-538 QDVKVQKEKAAPKVD
+538 AQQAEAPRVKEQKED
-553 SYKLRKERESEK
+553 GYKQRKLKESER
-565 RKLGTAFKRCEEKI
+565 RKLSAACRRVEADI
-579 EKTENLLSETQAEIE
+579 AKTEEEIDLSQAELEKPEVSANYEMVIE
-594 NPDSAADYEKIM
+594 LTAKI
-606 ALTEKLDE
+606 DE
-614 LNNTLEQLYEDWEN
+614 LNLKLEALIEEWEKLQEQLDES
-628 IQLRLAEL
+628 
-636 EE
+636 

>member
-1 MAFLSAQ
+1 MAVLSAQ
-8 NLNMTYG
+8 NLNMSFG
-15 DRVLFDGVSFEINAG
+15 DRTLFDGVSFEMNVG
-30 ERVGLI
+30 DRVGLI
-36 GANGTGKTTLFRLVL
+36 GANGTGKTTLFRLIL
-51 GTENP
+51 GSENP

-61 HPGRNTVVGYMEQH
+61 HPGKNTVIGYMEQH
-75 ACRDSY
+75 ACRNSH
-81 RTIYDEIMTVFEP
+81 RNISDEIMTVFEP
-94 LIDMEKR
+94 LIQK
-101 LEQLNRLIDEGGNID
+101 EQRIEQINRMIDAGAAID
-116 TLIEEQLHLTEM
+116 SLIEEQLRLTEE
-128 FEREGGLTCRSRA
+128 FEREGGLTCHSRA
-141 HSTLVGLGFPP
+141 RSTLVGLGFTAD
-152 VMHSLTCDKLSGGQR
+152 MHLLTCDKLSGGQR

-192 DIESV
+192 DIDSV

-211 LVISHDRYFLD
+211 LIISHDRYFLD

-228 MEIEHRKMQIYKGSY
+228 MEIEHRKMRIYKGGY
-243 SEFIKQKEKDKEI
+243 SEFVKQKEKDKEI

-276 QQRRWNR
+276 QQRQWNR

-295 SIDRLMDGL
+295 SIDRLLDGL
-304 EKPEADEAVLKFQ
+304 EKPEADEATLKFN
-317 FKTLI
+317 FRTLV
-322 ETGNDVLICK
+322 ETGNDVLICQ
-332 GLTKGFGGDPL
+332 GLTKGFGGEPL
-343 FKDANLLLK
+343 FKDADVLIK

-366 KTTFLRVVMGEYIQ
+366 KTTFLRVLMGEYIP
-380 QAGLR
+380 QAGMR

-399 LSGLNED
+399 LSGLDDN

-412 VWDRYRRLS
+412 VWDRYRKLS

-446 SGGEKARVALLILML
+446 SGGEKARVALLKLML

-480 REALEDALLDY
+480 REALEDALLGY

-514 LGTDGIEEFGNDY
+514 LGKNGIEEFGNDY
-527 DEYLARLEALK
+527 DEYLARLEKLK
-538 QDVKVQKEKAAPKVD
+538 AQVTVQKEKTPKVD
-553 SYKLRKERESEK
+553 NYKLRKERESEK
-565 RKLGTAFKRCEEKI
+565 RKLNTAFKRCEENI
-579 EKTENLLSETQAEIE
+579 EKTESLIAETQAEIE
-594 NPDSAADYEKIM
+594 NPEAAADYEKIIE
-606 ALTEKLDE
+606 LTAKLDE
-614 LNNTLEQLYEDWEN
+614 LNKSLEQLYEDWEN
-628 IQLRLAEL
+628 IQLKLAEY

>member
-1 MAFLSAQ
+1 MAVLSAQ
-8 NLNMTYG
+8 NLNMSFG
-15 DRVLFDGVSFEINAG
+15 DRTLFDGVSFEINTG
-30 ERVGLI
+30 DRVGLI
-36 GANGTGKTTLFRLVL
+36 GANGTGKTTLFRLIL
-51 GTENP
+51 GSEAP

-61 HPGRNTVVGYMEQH
+61 HPGKNTVVGYMEQH
-75 ACRDSY
+75 ACRNSH
-81 RTIYDEIMTVFEP
+81 RTVYDEIMTVFEP
-94 LIDMEKR
+94 LIEKEKR
-101 LEQLNRLIDEGGNID
+101 IEQLSNMIDAGAAVDSI
-116 TLIEEQLHLTEM
+116 IEEQLRLTEE

-141 HSTLVGLGFPP
+141 RSTLVGLGFAAE
-152 VMHSLTCDKLSGGQR
+152 MHSLTCDKLSGGQR

-175 LLSNPDLL
+175 LLSDPDLL

-211 LVISHDRYFLD
+211 LIISHDRYFLD

-228 MEIEHRKMQIYKGSY
+228 MEIEHRKMRIYKGGY
-243 SEFIKQKEKDKEI
+243 TEFVKQKEKDKEI

-304 EKPEADEAVLKFQ
+304 EKPESDEATLKFN
-317 FKTLI
+317 FRTLV
-322 ETGNDVLICK
+322 ETGNDVLICQ
-332 GLTKGFGGDPL
+332 GLTKGFGGEPL
-343 FKDANLLLK
+343 FSGADLLIK

-366 KTTFLRVVMGEYIQ
+366 KTTFLRVLMGEYIPQ
-380 QAGLR
+380 GGIR

-399 LSGLNED
+399 LSGLDEN

-412 VWDRYRRLS
+412 VWDRYRKLT

-446 SGGEKARVALLILML
+446 SGGEKARVALLKLML

-480 REALEDALLDY
+480 REALEDALLGY

-514 LGTDGIEEFGNDY
+514 LAKNGIEEFGNDY
-527 DEYLARLEALK
+527 DEYLARLEKLK
-538 QDVKVQKEKAAPKVD
+538 SEVVIQKEKAPKVD
-553 SYKLRKERESEK
+553 NYKLRKERESEK
-565 RKLGTAFKRCEEKI
+565 RKLNTAFKRCEENI
-579 EKTENLLSETQAEIE
+579 EKTENLIAETQAEIE
-594 NPDSAADYEKIM
+594 NPENSADYEKIIE
-606 ALTEKLDE
+606 LTAKLDE
-614 LNNTLEQLYEDWEN
+614 LNNSLEQLYEDWEN
-628 IQLRLAEL
+628 IQLKIAEY